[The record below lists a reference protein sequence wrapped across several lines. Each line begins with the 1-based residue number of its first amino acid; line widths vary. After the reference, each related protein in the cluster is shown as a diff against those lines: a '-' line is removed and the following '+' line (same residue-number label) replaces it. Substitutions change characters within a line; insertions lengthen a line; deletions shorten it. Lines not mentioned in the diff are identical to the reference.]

1 VSFPVAFE
9 SKTGATQGRTRQL
22 SGVVLRVRNTL
33 DFHYGVAGVA
43 LEEHKPRTTDD
54 PVTRTPYLRSG
65 DIKLSFPRK
74 FDTLVQWTIESRRP
88 YPITIQSV
96 ALDITQTN

>member
-1 VSFPVAFE
+1 M
-9 SKTGATQGRTRQL
+9 
-22 SGVVLRVRNTL
+22 VVRLRNSL
-33 DFHYGVAGVA
+33 DFHFGVDGIT
-43 LEEHKPRTTDD
+43 LEEYKPRTTDD

-74 FDTLVQWTIESRRP
+74 FDTLVKWTIESRRP

-96 ALDITQTN
+96 ALDITQSN